1 MAVLTVATL
10 QVSQVS
16 TLGFSATNAAMSCRS
31 AMAGVSALLG
41 SVAPVSGEVSWVHNQ
56 RKRRVGAL
64 LRLRVRATPAG
75 TRANDAAILLDI
87 TTER

>member
-1 MAVLTVATL
+1 MLTKQWPYVLTVATL

-41 SVAPVSGEVSWVHNQ
+41 SRAPLSGEVSWSSSQ
-56 RKRRVGAL
+56 RKISRRS
-64 LRLRVRATPAG
+64 
-75 TRANDAAILLDI
+75 
-87 TTER
+87 